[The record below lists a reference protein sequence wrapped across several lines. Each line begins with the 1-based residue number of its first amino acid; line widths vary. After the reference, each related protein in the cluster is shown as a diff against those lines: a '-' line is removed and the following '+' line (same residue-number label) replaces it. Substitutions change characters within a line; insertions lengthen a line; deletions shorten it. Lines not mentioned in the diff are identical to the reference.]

1 MEPLKTGKLQSEF
14 LEKLL
19 GKISI
24 DDVRVVVG
32 PGIGDDAAVLDMGD
46 HYLIVKSDPITF
58 AVDRIGW
65 YAVNINANDIAA
77 MGGTPRW
84 FLVTMLL
91 PERKT
96 TPALIEEIMHDLRKS
111 CSELGIALVGG
122 HTEITHGLYNP
133 ILSGTMIGEVSK
145 QELIHNGNIGEG
157 DLLYLT
163 KGVAIEA
170 TSIIAR
176 ERKEEVIRHFGEE
189 FYRRCISFLED
200 PGISVLPD
208 ARLATSAVRVAGM
221 HDPTEGG
228 VITGAYEMARRS
240 GKGLMIH
247 LESIPVYPETK
258 LLCEHFG
265 LSPYGAVASGSL
277 LVAVPREE
285 KEKIEKAFQN
295 ASPTN
300 LTLSLIG
307 EFTSKGEPVYVVEGG
322 KRREIHPTGRDEITK
337 LFEQ

>member
-1 MEPLKTGKLQSEF
+1 MKTLETGKLQSEF

-24 DDVRVVVG
+24 EDKRVVVG
-32 PGIGDDAAVLDMGD
+32 PGIGDDAAVLDMVD

-58 AVDRIGW
+58 AVERIGW

-77 MGGTPRW
+77 MGGKPKW

-91 PERKT
+91 PEKKT
-96 TPALIEEIMHDLRKS
+96 TTALIEEIMHDLRKS

-122 HTEITHGLYNP
+122 HTEITHGLHNP

-145 QELIHNGNIGEG
+145 KELIHNGNIREG

-176 ERKEEVIRHFGEE
+176 ERKEEVIRHFGKE
-189 FYRRCISFLED
+189 FYRRCISFLEN

-208 ARLATSAVRVAGM
+208 ARLITSSLKVAGM

-228 VITGAYEMARRS
+228 VLTGAYEMARRS
-240 GKGLMIH
+240 GTGLVIQ
-247 LESIPVYPETK
+247 LERIPVYPETR
-258 LLCEHFG
+258 LLCERFG

-277 LVAVPREE
+277 LVAVPREGRE
-285 KEKIEKAFQN
+285 RIEKAFQD
-295 ASPTN
+295 ASPGSPA
-300 LTLSLIG
+300 LSLIG
-307 EFTSKGEPVYVVEGG
+307 EFTSKGEPFYVVEGG
-322 KRREIHPTGRDEITK
+322 KKREIHPTGRDEITK
-337 LFEQ
+337 LFKG